1 MILENTMQEQ
11 LRASGVIGNDEV
23 AMQVGDLHVAENV
36 LTKERRMIKLQT
48 NNSNISESSENRSLL
63 KG

>member
-11 LRASGVIGNDEV
+11 LRALGVITSDEV

-48 NNSNISESSENRSLL
+48 NNANISESSENRSLL